1 MEQLKFELQKLE
13 TIFVTFLKQLILRQL
28 IALRQ
33 QVELSFLPKKA
44 FEIWTVRGEGH
55 ETLNEV
61 PSQVTRNPELE
72 DVVVVIEVVR
82 DVVVLVGV
90 VVEKVVEDIKS
101 IQQNSTCKYLWVP
114 KQTSPKFEFETI
126 TEQLLEL

>member
-1 MEQLKFELQKLE
+1 
-13 TIFVTFLKQLILRQL
+13 
-28 IALRQ
+28 
-33 QVELSFLPKKA
+33 
-44 FEIWTVRGEGH
+44 
-55 ETLNEV
+55 V

-101 IQQNSTCKYLWVP
+101 IQQNSTCKYL
-114 KQTSPKFEFETI
+114 
-126 TEQLLEL
+126 

>member
-1 MEQLKFELQKLE
+1 MKSTLRYLEVPGHGSPKVLVLAGMEQLKFELQKLE

-61 PSQVTRNPELE
+61 PSQVTWNPELE

-82 DVVVLVGV
+82 DVVVGV

-101 IQQNSTCKYLWVP
+101 IQQYSTCKYL
-114 KQTSPKFEFETI
+114 
-126 TEQLLEL
+126 